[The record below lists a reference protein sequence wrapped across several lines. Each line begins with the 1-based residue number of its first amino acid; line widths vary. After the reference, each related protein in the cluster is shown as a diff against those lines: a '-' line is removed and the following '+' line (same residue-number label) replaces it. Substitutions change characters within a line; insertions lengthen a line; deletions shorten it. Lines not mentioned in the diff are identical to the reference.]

1 MVLEHSVEPVLAK
14 VQAIQQWSVPHSFK
28 ALRGFL
34 GLFGFYRRFI
44 RGYASIVTPLT
55 QNRYL
60 HKV

>member
-34 GLFGFYRRFI
+34 VYLVFI
-44 RGYASIVTPLT
+44 VDLLGAMPPL
-55 QNRYL
+55 L
-60 HKV
+60 LP